1 MLAQNCDIEIIF
13 LDSNL
18 IKVRIIR
25 IEPKNREHIG
35 KNKFCNKIDSE
46 RVFGLIPTM
55 IRKIEEVIETNIRN
69 LILILSLIK

>member
-1 MLAQNCDIEIIF
+1 MLAQNFDIEIIF

-18 IKVRIIR
+18 IKVSIIR
-25 IEPKNREHIG
+25 TEPKSREQIG

-46 RVFGLIPTM
+46 RVFGLIPTL

-69 LILILSLIK
+69 LVLILSLIK